1 MARPKKEEGVPTA
14 RETIKESFWKLYRDR
29 PFEKI
34 SVKEVCEGANIN
46 KTTFYYH
53 FQDLRAVLDEIEEDS
68 LPLEAPRMIAALVRP
83 VAKEDIVSTFIGNMG
98 ERFERYCLLLSSK
111 GDPDFAKRAKQIMTQ
126 RWCEEL
132 GIEYDKLPSDI
143 KMAIRFLMG
152 GTTSIFADHGD
163 GKPFDPEVFAD
174 VIVSLMEPFA
184 QRAAALSLI

>member
-14 RETIKESFWKLYRDR
+14 RETIKESFWRLYRDR

-34 SVKEVCEGANIN
+34 SVKEVCEGVNIN

-68 LPLEAPRMIAALVRP
+68 LPLEAPQMIAALVRP
-83 VAKEDIVSTFIGNMG
+83 VAKEEVVSTFIGNMG
-98 ERFERYCLLLSSK
+98 ERFERYCILLSSK
-111 GDPDFAKRAKQIMTQ
+111 GDPDFAKQAKQIMTQ

-132 GIEYDKLPSDI
+132 DIEYDKLPSDI

-152 GTTSIFADHGD
+152 GTTSVFADHGD

-174 VIVSLMEPFA
+174 VVISLMDPFVK
-184 QRAAALSLI
+184 RAAALAII

>member
-14 RETIKESFWKLYRDR
+14 RETIKESFWRLYRDR

-68 LPLEAPRMIAALVRP
+68 LPLEAPQMIAALVRP
-83 VAKEDIVSTFIGNMG
+83 VAKEEVVSTFIGNMG
-98 ERFERYCLLLSSK
+98 ERFERYCILLSSK
-111 GDPDFAKRAKQIMTQ
+111 GDPDFAKQAKQIMTQ

-132 GIEYDKLPSDI
+132 DIEYDKLSSDI
-143 KMAIRFLMG
+143 KMTIRFLMG
-152 GTTSIFADHGD
+152 GTTSVFADHGD

-174 VIVSLMEPFA
+174 VVISLMDPFVK
-184 QRAAALSLI
+184 RAAALAII

>member
-14 RETIKESFWKLYRDR
+14 RETIKESFWRLYRDR

-53 FQDLRAVLDEIEEDS
+53 FQDLRVVLDEIEEDS
-68 LPLEAPRMIAALVRP
+68 LPLEAPQMIAALVRP

-132 GIEYDKLPSDI
+132 GIEYDKLPPDI

-152 GTTSIFADHGD
+152 GTTSVFADHGD

-174 VIVSLMEPFA
+174 VVISLMDPFVK
-184 QRAAALSLI
+184 RAAALAII

>member
-14 RETIKESFWKLYRDR
+14 RETIKESFWRLYRDR

-34 SVKEVCEGANIN
+34 SVKEVCEEANIN

-68 LPLEAPRMIAALVRP
+68 LPLEAPQMIAALVRP
-83 VAKEDIVSTFIGNMG
+83 VAKEEVVSTFIGNMG
-98 ERFERYCLLLSSK
+98 ERFERYCILLSSK
-111 GDPDFAKRAKQIMTQ
+111 GDPDFAKQAKQIMTQ

-132 GIEYDKLPSDI
+132 DIEYDKLPSDI

-152 GTTSIFADHGD
+152 GTTSVFADHGD

-174 VIVSLMEPFA
+174 VVISLMDPFVK
-184 QRAAALSLI
+184 RAAALAII

>member
-1 MARPKKEEGVPTA
+1 MARPKKEEGVPAA
-14 RETIKESFWKLYRDR
+14 RETIKESFWRLYRYR

-68 LPLEAPRMIAALVRP
+68 LPLEAPQMIAALVRP
-83 VAKEDIVSTFIGNMG
+83 VAKEEVVSTFIGNMG
-98 ERFERYCLLLSSK
+98 ERFERYCILLSSK
-111 GDPDFAKRAKQIMTQ
+111 GDPDFAKQAKQIMTQ

-132 GIEYDKLPSDI
+132 DIEYDKLPSDI

-152 GTTSIFADHGD
+152 GTTSVFADHGD

-174 VIVSLMEPFA
+174 VVISLMDPFVK
-184 QRAAALSLI
+184 RAAALAII

>member
-1 MARPKKEEGVPTA
+1 MARPKKEEGVPAA
-14 RETIKESFWKLYRDR
+14 RETIKESFWRLYRDR

-68 LPLEAPRMIAALVRP
+68 LPLEAPQMIAALVRP
-83 VAKEDIVSTFIGNMG
+83 VAKEEVVSTFIGNMG
-98 ERFERYCLLLSSK
+98 ERFERYCILLSSK
-111 GDPDFAKRAKQIMTQ
+111 GDPDFAKQAKQIMTQ

-132 GIEYDKLPSDI
+132 DIEYDKLPSDI

-152 GTTSIFADHGD
+152 GTTSVFADHGD

-174 VIVSLMEPFA
+174 VVISLMDPFVK
-184 QRAAALSLI
+184 RAAALAII